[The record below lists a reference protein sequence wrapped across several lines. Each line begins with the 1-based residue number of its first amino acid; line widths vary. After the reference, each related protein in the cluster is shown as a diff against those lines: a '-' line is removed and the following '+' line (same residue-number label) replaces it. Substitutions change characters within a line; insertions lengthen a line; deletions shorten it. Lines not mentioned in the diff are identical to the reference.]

1 MGTPN
6 LMGLGPV
13 RGLTVFQGDAACT
26 ITFHGAVQTV
36 TGSQHL
42 LELNGQK
49 IWLECG
55 LFQGKREEARR
66 INRDFP
72 YDPAAIDVLVLS
84 HAHIDHSGNLP
95 WVKAF
100 KKRPEHFFLVHGDLD
115 AAQVLA
121 LKLRSDLGYQ
131 MMIPAPH
138 QTVEV

>member
-1 MGTPN
+1 M
-6 LMGLGPV
+6 
-13 RGLTVFQGDAACT
+13 VF
-26 ITFHGAVQTV
+26 FK
-36 TGSQHL
+36 GS
-42 LELNGQK
+42 
-49 IWLECG
+49 
-55 LFQGKREEARR
+55 GKRPGELTG
-66 INRDFP
+66 IFP
-72 YDPAAIDVLVLS
+72 YEPAAIDVLVLS